1 MIAQVSATASR
12 ASRRAPETGPRGPR
26 ALGWAVRL
34 ARIVLA
40 IYLLPVLLV
49 MLLVGGMGVLF
60 LGVAAGI
67 AKLAAPIRG
76 ALRGRGNDF
85 PT

>member
-12 ASRRAPETGPRGPR
+12 ASRRAPETGPPGPR
-26 ALGWAVRL
+26 ARGWAARL

-49 MLLVGGMGVLF
+49 MLLVGGMGMAV
-60 LGVAAGI
+60 LGVAAGV
-67 AKLAAPIRG
+67 AKLAAPIRR
-76 ALRGRGNDF
+76 ALGNRGNDF
-85 PT
+85 PI

>member
-12 ASRRAPETGPRGPR
+12 ASRRAPGTGPPEPR
-26 ALGWAVRL
+26 ALGWAARL

-49 MLLVGGMGVLF
+49 MLLVGGMGVAL
-60 LGVAAGI
+60 LGVAAGV
-67 AKLAAPIRG
+67 AKLASLIRR
-76 ALRGRGNDF
+76 ALGNRGNDF